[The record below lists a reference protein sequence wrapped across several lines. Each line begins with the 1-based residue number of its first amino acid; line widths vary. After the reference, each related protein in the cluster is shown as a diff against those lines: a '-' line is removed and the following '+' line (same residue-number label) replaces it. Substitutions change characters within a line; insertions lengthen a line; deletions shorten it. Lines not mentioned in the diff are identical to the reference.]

1 MNGTLPGLL
10 DDPNINT
17 SLPTLN
23 DVHIPPLRN
32 PAPSRSAQAPLPLE
46 LIDRDYLN
54 DHERSNL
61 SFSSHD
67 DESRTRVVHSAPAE
81 PSSAREVKKPHLAIS
96 ELVDAPSE
104 SDSGPVQLPS
114 FVSLSV
120 VEKSPTQ
127 KQLNLNND
135 FPNKRPRLEP
145 EPDISSHDVKRLLP
159 RPVQKDDKH
168 VRPLLPAMVTGL
180 HEPPPSAALLPSMV
194 PDARPT
200 LHHRGSTSMMQV
212 KDMIH
217 ETQRT
222 SHGRPPERM
231 LNTPEV
237 ATAELPRLLSAETET
252 LATDT
257 DTPGPSTTPTV
268 QEAKKESK
276 VRRTRRR
283 WTQAETDDLLA
294 GVKKHGFGKWKQILH
309 DPAYIFV
316 ERTSIDLKDRFRVF
330 AKDYPEGQLDTAND
344 EETQP
349 DSAEAGTDTAS
360 SRLPGANGPLNRQRR
375 KRHPWTKEEDQA
387 LLNGVQKY
395 GFQWTDIHNDPDLG
409 LSHRRATDLR
419 DRIRNLYPDGYK
431 HAEARPL
438 RAEIK
443 KAEKAGKK
451 ETPAGTLYAP
461 PGHTDTI
468 NFPTSSRGTPAPASA
483 PASALALAPAT
494 APRNITRRQTAS
506 PRVPSIA
513 SLTGN
518 SDATEAPARPTAPR
532 RSRTIT
538 ENATVTAA
546 ASAEPS
552 GITLPSLALDAAT
565 DTDDWDNTLPPFIN
579 WEP

>member
-10 DDPNINT
+10 DDPNLNS

-23 DVHIPPLRN
+23 EVHIPPLRN
-32 PAPSRSAQAPLPLE
+32 PAPSRNAQAPLPLE
-46 LIDRDYLN
+46 LIDRDYVN
-54 DHERSNL
+54 EHDRTNL

-67 DESRTRVVHSAPAE
+67 DDIRTRVAHSAPAE

-104 SDSGPVQLPS
+104 GDSGPGQLPS

-127 KQLNLNND
+127 KQSNLNHD

-145 EPDISSHDVKRLLP
+145 EPDVSSHDVNRLLP

-180 HEPPPSAALLPSMV
+180 HEPPPSAALLPSMDL
-194 PDARPT
+194 DARPT
-200 LHHRGSTSMMQV
+200 LHRGSTSKMQV

-217 ETQRT
+217 DTRRT
-222 SHGRPPERM
+222 SHGRPPEQM

-237 ATAELPRLLSAETET
+237 AAAELPRLLGAETEMVV
-252 LATDT
+252 TDT
-257 DTPGPSTTPTV
+257 DTPGPSTAPTA
-268 QEAKKESK
+268 QAARKEFK

-294 GVKKHGFGKWKQILH
+294 GVKKHGFGKWKQILN
-309 DPAYIFV
+309 DPAYTFV

-330 AKDYPEGQLDTAND
+330 AKDYPEGQPETAND

-349 DSAEAGTDTAS
+349 DSAEAGTDTPS
-360 SRLPGANGPLNRQRR
+360 SKVSGGSGPLNRQRR
-375 KRHPWTKEEDQA
+375 KRHPWTKDEDQA
-387 LLNGVQKY
+387 LLNGVQRY

-409 LSHRRATDLR
+409 LNHRRATDLR

-438 RAEIK
+438 RAEVK

-451 ETPAGTLYAP
+451 ETPAGTLYTP
-461 PGHTDTI
+461 PGHADTV
-468 NFPTSSRGTPAPASA
+468 NFPTSAHGTPAPAPTPTPTTTPPSVA
-483 PASALALAPAT
+483 
-494 APRNITRRQTAS
+494 RRQTAS
-506 PRVPSIA
+506 GHIPSIA
-513 SLTGN
+513 SLTG
-518 SDATEAPARPTAPR
+518 STEEKEALPRPTAPR
-532 RSRTIT
+532 RSKTIA
-538 ENATVTAA
+538 ENTTA
-546 ASAEPS
+546 EQS
-552 GITLPSLALDAAT
+552 GITLPSLALDAAN

>member
-23 DVHIPPLRN
+23 DVRIPPLRN
-32 PAPSRSAQAPLPLE
+32 PAPSRNGQAPLPLE

-54 DHERSNL
+54 EYERPN
-61 SFSSHD
+61 FTFGNHD
-67 DESRTRVVHSAPAE
+67 DDVRGRVAHFAPAD
-81 PSSAREVKKPHLAIS
+81 PSSTTSRETKKPHLAIS

-104 SDSGPVQLPS
+104 SDSAPVQLPS

-127 KQLNLNND
+127 KQLNLND
-135 FPNKRPRLEP
+135 GFPNKRPRLEA
-145 EPDISSHDVKRLLP
+145 EPDVSSHDVNRLLP
-159 RPVQKDDKH
+159 RPIQKDDKH

-180 HEPPPSAALLPSMV
+180 HEPPPSAALLPSMD
-194 PDARPT
+194 PDARPA
-200 LHHRGSTSMMQV
+200 LHRSSTSKMQV
-212 KDMIH
+212 KDILH
-217 ETQRT
+217 ETQKT
-222 SHGRPPERM
+222 SNGRPPERM

-237 ATAELPRLLSAETET
+237 AAAELPKLAEIESAV
-252 LATDT
+252 TDT
-257 DTPGPSTTPTV
+257 DTPSTTASATFTV
-268 QEAKKESK
+268 QAPSKESK
-276 VRRTRRR
+276 VRRTRRK

-294 GVKKHGFGKWKQILH
+294 GVKKHGFGKWKQILN
-309 DPAYIFV
+309 DPAYTFV

-330 AKDYPEGQLDTAND
+330 SKDYPDAQPDVGND
-344 EETQP
+344 DETQP
-349 DSAEAGTDTAS
+349 DSTEAGTDTQINQAS
-360 SRLPGANGPLNRQRR
+360 STNTTLNRQRR

-409 LSHRRATDLR
+409 LNHRRATDLR

-438 RAEIK
+438 RAEVK

-461 PGHTDTI
+461 AGHMDNVSFSSSTTSRAT
-468 NFPTSSRGTPAPASA
+468 PTHAPAPAPTS
-483 PASALALAPAT
+483 T
-494 APRNITRRQTAS
+494 ARNMPRRQTTS
-506 PRVPSIA
+506 GRVPSIA
-513 SLTGN
+513 SLTR
-518 SDATEAPARPTAPR
+518 DTEEKEAPARPGAPR
-532 RSRTIT
+532 RSKTTIDASNA
-538 ENATVTAA
+538 EN
-546 ASAEPS
+546 S
-552 GITLPSLALDAAT
+552 GITLPSLALDAAD
-565 DTDDWDNTLPPFIN
+565 DTDGWDNTLPPFIN